1 MDNSEHTHRLS
12 SSWRFGYLSLGAFLL
27 LIVVGT
33 VIFRAP
39 GIFSDGSAFDLL
51 GILVLIVVV
60 FPFSLVLLARAFLIK
75 VVVKPQGIEYHSTFF
90 VLQADWRNLVHLG
103 YVKRTNAGRTL
114 VVVPRAGNLIHKKW
128 AKPFRNILKEYP
140 NELQDVQILVSQ
152 FGGRNGHSFETDVL
166 ANVEQSTALPE
177 EVEVV

>member
-12 SSWRFGYLSLGAFLL
+12 SSWRFGYISLGAFLL
-27 LIVVGT
+27 LITVGT

-39 GIFSDGSAFDLL
+39 GVFSDGSPFDLL
-51 GILVLIVVV
+51 GILVLIVV
-60 FPFSLVLLARAFLIK
+60 FPLSLVLLARPFLIK

-90 VLQADWRNLVHLG
+90 VLQADWCNLVHLG

-114 VVVPRAGNLIHKKW
+114 VVVPRAGNLIHRKW

-152 FGGRNGHSFETDVL
+152 FSGQNGHSFETDVL
-166 ANVEQSTALPE
+166 ANLAQSTALPK